1 MIVHADRMD
10 LNGVSNM
17 VLLCDCMEVHW
28 SKVGDVIL

>member
-1 MIVHADRMD
+1 MIVHANVMD
-10 LNGVSNM
+10 LHGVSNM